1 MSKRMH
7 NATKD
12 AIDFVKEQI
21 RQRKSVSRDDLIQ
34 AAVVSGFKHKTSTL
48 FTAVDYLILSGEIGR
63 TKRGTYELVE
73 QPEPEEAQEPALNEA
88 QVQVIEAYR
97 ATIQAFADTN
107 RILASIDQR
116 LGMMEKH
123 IGKVESGIHTIF
135 EWCDENDKAIK
146 ELLRMATIK
155 GSEGMLST
163 EGSEKIGMTE

>member
-12 AIDFVKEQI
+12 AIDFVTEQI
-21 RQRKSVSRDDLIQ
+21 RQRKSVSKDDLIQ

-73 QPEPEEAQEPALNEA
+73 QPEPEKVQEPAMNEA
-88 QVQVIEAYR
+88 QAQVIEAYK
-97 ATIQAFADTN
+97 ATIQAFAETS

-116 LGMMEKH
+116 MGMLEKH
-123 IGKVESGIHTIF
+123 IGTVERSVHAICKQG
-135 EWCDENDKAIK
+135 DETDKAIK
-146 ELLRMATIK
+146 ELVRMATIK
-155 GSEGMLST
+155 SSEGMLLL
-163 EGSEKIGMTE
+163 EGSERIGLTE

>member
-1 MSKRMH
+1 MSKKMH
-7 NATKD
+7 NATRD
-12 AIDFVKEQI
+12 AIDFVTEYI
-21 RQRKSVSRDDLIQ
+21 RQHKSASRDDLIQ

-73 QPEPEEAQEPALNEA
+73 QPEPEEAQEPVMSEA

-97 ATIQAFADTN
+97 ATIRAFADTN
-107 RILASIDQR
+107 RMLANIEQRMDIL
-116 LGMMEKH
+116 EKH
-123 IGKVESGIHTIF
+123 IGLVARGINII
-135 EWCDENDKAIK
+135 CNQADETDKAIK

-163 EGSEKIGMTE
+163 EGSEKIGMTD

>member
-1 MSKRMH
+1 MH
-7 NATKD
+7 NATRD
-12 AIDFVKEQI
+12 AIDFVTEQV

-63 TKRGTYELVE
+63 TKRGTYELIE
-73 QPEPEEAQEPALNEA
+73 QPEPEEAQEPVMNEA

-97 ATIQAFADTN
+97 ATIRAFAETN

-116 LGMMEKH
+116 MSMLEKH
-123 IGKVESGIHTIF
+123 IGIVGRGTHAICKQS
-135 EWCDENDKAIK
+135 DETDKAIK

-155 GSEGMLST
+155 SSEGMLPID
-163 EGSEKIGMTE
+163 GSEKIGLTE